1 MADPRS
7 SPVIPSPPPSLP
19 RSNSMMLYYGLVVVA
34 TAAVVLVLYNLV
46 ILRWC
51 ADHRPPRRSSR
62 RQQHPT
68 VTWRINDSPA
78 NLVASF
84 KYEGDGKGQDGDSEC
99 AVCLS
104 VFEQGEEIRQL
115 PNCKH
120 YFHAPCIDMWLYSHM
135 DCPLCRSP
143 VKAEPPP
150 PLHRSEAAAEESE
163 HSREVLLGPGAL
175 V

>member
-7 SPVIPSPPPSLP
+7 SLAIPPPPPPPSLGK
-19 RSNSMMLYYGLVVVA
+19 SHSTMLYYGLIVVA
-34 TAAVVLVLYNLV
+34 TAAVMLLLYNLV
-46 ILRWC
+46 ILRWW
-51 ADHRPPRRSSR
+51 ADHRQPR
-62 RQQHPT
+62 P
-68 VTWRINDSPA
+68 VATWRINA
-78 NLVASF
+78 NLASSF
-84 KYEGDGKGQDGDSEC
+84 KYESDGKGQDGGGGDSDC

-104 VFEQGEEIRQL
+104 VFVEGEEIRQL

-143 VKAEPPP
+143 VEAGPP
-150 PLHRSEAAAEESE
+150 PLHRLEAAADESSE